1 MEVTRREFLGAA
13 AVTAAAIVRSPRAWQ
28 RRQSLGSS
36 GCRLLDLG
44 EHCALRES
52 FAGFAAALASAGPA
66 ASAVVI
72 VPAALAIPP
81 ATARRLVRH
90 VESGGT
96 LILESGA
103 GFAPPA
109 GPAFRAHRDVLR
121 DYLDLDVEP
130 PRPVARRWMRVPYVE
145 YRWPSRA
152 LVRDFSCIVPV
163 HAREGEV
170 IARVDD
176 ATVGIARRI
185 GRATLIFLGSP
196 LGPAL
201 WAGDAEA
208 RRWLLETVVDNH
220 RRWPKR

>member
-1 MEVTRREFLGAA
+1 MDVTRREFLGAA
-13 AVTAAAIVRSPRAWQ
+13 AVTAAAIVRTPRGW
-28 RRQSLGSS
+28 RRPPSLGSG

-52 FAGFAAALASAGPA
+52 FAGFEATLAGAGPTASAMM
-66 ASAVVI
+66 I

-90 VESGGT
+90 VESGGS

-109 GPAFRAHRDVLR
+109 GPAFRAHRDLLR

-130 PRPVARRWMRVPYVE
+130 PRPVARGRMRVPYVE
-145 YRWPSRA
+145 YSWPSRA
-152 LVRDFSCIVPV
+152 LVRDFSRIVPV
-163 HAREGEV
+163 HARDGEA

-176 ATVGIARRI
+176 AIVGIARRI

-208 RRWLLETVVDNH
+208 RRWLLDTLG
-220 RRWPKR
+220 